1 MVPRSLECG
10 QREREGSNSA
20 AGAGSLEVGKWQRVI
35 VWPPVGISLTSA
47 DSWAS

>member
-20 AGAGSLEVGKWQRVI
+20 AGAGSGQVAACDRVAARGHI
-35 VWPPVGISLTSA
+35 V
-47 DSWAS
+47 DFC